1 MLLSMRSWVN
11 NLDIYRGEQV
21 DMRFNQQRQE
31 TSSWSTMMVALLFC
45 TGVVSPALADS
56 DETYEEDTII
66 DEAAAFFGEGA
77 EGLGDVIEKIFK
89 DHGRPNAYIKGS
101 EASGAI
107 VVGARYGDGT
117 LIQKGGGNI
126 KVHWT
131 GPSIGFDAG
140 GNLSKVFV
148 LVYHLPNSDAI
159 FQRFPAIDGS
169 FYYIGGVGANYHQ
182 VDNIILAPIRLG
194 VGLRAGVN
202 IGYMHYKREKSW
214 NPF

>member
-1 MLLSMRSWVN
+1 MDNGSFL
-11 NLDIYRGEQV
+11 YRIAFAFLIILGIGFTPCAQAE
-21 DMRFNQQRQE
+21 
-31 TSSWSTMMVALLFC
+31 S
-45 TGVVSPALADS
+45 
-56 DETYEEDTII
+56 EDTYAEDSIM
-66 DEAAAFFGEGA
+66 DEATGFFGEGA
-77 EGLGDVIEKIFK
+77 EGLADVIEKIFEK
-89 DHGRPNAYIKGS
+89 YGRPNAYIKGS

-117 LIQKGGGNI
+117 LISKSGGST

-148 LVYHLPNSDAI
+148 LVYNLPSHATI

-182 VDNIILAPIRLG
+182 VDNIVLAPIRLG
-194 VGLRAGVN
+194 VGFRAGVN
-202 IGYMHYKREKSW
+202 VGYMSYSREKTW

>member
-1 MLLSMRSWVN
+1 MDNGSFL
-11 NLDIYRGEQV
+11 YRIAFAFLIILGIGFTPYAQAE
-21 DMRFNQQRQE
+21 
-31 TSSWSTMMVALLFC
+31 S
-45 TGVVSPALADS
+45 
-56 DETYEEDTII
+56 EDTYAEDSIM
-66 DEAAAFFGEGA
+66 DEATGFFGEGA
-77 EGLGDVIEKIFK
+77 EGLADVIEKIFEEY
-89 DHGRPNAYIKGS
+89 GRPNAYIKGS

-117 LIQKGGGNI
+117 LISKSGGST

-148 LVYHLPNSDAI
+148 LVYNLPSHATI

-194 VGLRAGVN
+194 VGFRAGIN
-202 IGYMHYKREKSW
+202 IGYMRYSREKTW

>member
-1 MLLSMRSWVN
+1 
-11 NLDIYRGEQV
+11 
-21 DMRFNQQRQE
+21 MRFNKQGQK
-31 TSSWSTMMVALLFC
+31 TNLWSILVVTFLFC
-45 TGVVSPALADS
+45 TGFVSSTLADT

-117 LIQKGGGNI
+117 LIQKGGSNT

-148 LVYHLPNSDAI
+148 LIYHLPSSDAI

>member
-1 MLLSMRSWVN
+1 MKSLVSL
-11 NLDIYRGEQV
+11 
-21 DMRFNQQRQE
+21 
-31 TSSWSTMMVALLFC
+31 LLFFC
-45 TGVVSPALADS
+45 LGASGPLLAEEED
-56 DETYEEDTII
+56 TYEEKTMLQ
-66 DEAAAFFGEGA
+66 EAGDFFGAGA
-77 EGLGDVIEKIFK
+77 EGLADVISKIFK
-89 DHGRPNAYIKGS
+89 EHGKPNAYIKGT
-101 EASGAI
+101 EGSGAL
-107 VVGARYGDGT
+107 VVGARYGEGT
-117 LIQKGGGNI
+117 LYRKAGGNAE
-126 KVHWT
+126 VFWS

-148 LVYHLPNSDAI
+148 LIYDLPSIDAI

-182 VDNIILAPIRLG
+182 VDDIVLAPLRVG

>member
-1 MLLSMRSWVN
+1 MKQAINKVLLKYVC
-11 NLDIYRGEQV
+11 
-21 DMRFNQQRQE
+21 
-31 TSSWSTMMVALLFC
+31 LLFI
-45 TGVVSPALADS
+45 TGLSVSVQAEED
-56 DETYEEDTII
+56 TYEEDTILK
-66 DEAAAFFGEGA
+66 EADAFFGGGA
-77 EGLGDVIEKIFK
+77 EGLAEVIEKIFK
-89 DHGRPNAYIKGS
+89 EQGRPNAFIKGQ

-117 LIQKGGGNI
+117 LVKKSGSST

-148 LVYHLPNSDAI
+148 LIYNLPNTEAI

-169 FYYIGGVGANYHQ
+169 FYFIGGVGANYHQ
-182 VDNIILAPIRLG
+182 MDNIILAPMRFG
-194 VGLRAGVN
+194 AGFRAGVN
-202 IGYMHYKREKSW
+202 IGYMHYRKEKSW